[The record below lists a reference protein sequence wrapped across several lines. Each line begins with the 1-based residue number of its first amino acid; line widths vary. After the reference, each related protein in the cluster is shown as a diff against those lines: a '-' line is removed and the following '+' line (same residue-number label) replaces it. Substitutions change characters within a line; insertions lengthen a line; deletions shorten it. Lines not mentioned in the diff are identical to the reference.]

1 MNVFQAFVFPGKPDP
16 PLISFASRLLSVTA
30 NSASCERLFSAFG
43 ATLTKLRN
51 RLGVSVLR
59 ELTELK
65 MHIRDG
71 HLRDQTARS
80 RLKRSFNLPT
90 GPAGTQADAS
100 IPDSETPSESVA
112 NRVPSSSGPSQ
123 EAPQTQAA
131 SGSEISEFRAL
142 VQQEIE
148 AVTIDDLDSDPLFTE
163 PGFTTYPLIPIS
175 TLFDFSNKHWSDIL
189 SRHGDHN
196 FDEEL
201 ALYEL
206 LDLDAAGEDDV
217 DVELDEITTQTLIG

>member
-16 PLISFASRLLSVTA
+16 PLISFASRLLSVSA
-30 NSASCERLFSAFG
+30 NSASCERLFSVFG

-51 RLGVSVLR
+51 RLGVSVLK

-80 RLKRSFNLPT
+80 RLKRSFNPPT
-90 GPAGTQADAS
+90 GPTGTQADAS
-100 IPDSETPSESVA
+100 IPADSDTPPVA
-112 NRVPSSSGPSQ
+112 DPSQ

-131 SGSEISEFRAL
+131 SGSGSEFRAL
-142 VQQEIE
+142 VQQEVD
-148 AVTIDDLDSDPLFTE
+148 AVTIDDLDNDPLFTV
-163 PGFTTYPLIPIS
+163 PGSTTYPLIPIS
-175 TLFDFSNKHWSDIL
+175 KLFDFSNKHWSDIL
-189 SRHGDHN
+189 SRHSLHN

-217 DVELDEITTQTLIG
+217 ELDEITTQTLIG